1 MRNNDEKL
9 NENFVPCKPRG
20 TRKRERELKDQ
31 RIAIR
36 LSNSDLALINKLSV
50 EEDLPVAQ
58 IIRKAVKL
66 YSNYYNPP
74 L

>member
-1 MRNNDEKL
+1 MEEKRRGKGRGR
-9 NENFVPCKPRG
+9 PPRA
-20 TRKRERELKDQ
+20 RELKDQ

-36 LSNSDLALINKLSV
+36 LSNSDLELINKLSV

-74 L
+74 Y